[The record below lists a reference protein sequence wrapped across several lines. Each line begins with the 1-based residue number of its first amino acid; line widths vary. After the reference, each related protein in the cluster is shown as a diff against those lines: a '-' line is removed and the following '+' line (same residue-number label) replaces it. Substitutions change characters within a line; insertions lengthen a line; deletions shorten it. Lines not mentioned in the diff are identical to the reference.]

1 MGAFTRC
8 MSKTRQTKNPVKCG
22 VKTLTEALHKSAAN
36 MIRNQPSQNPAGQQ
50 RPEAVYGRSSL
61 EKQPELSTSP
71 SARGP
76 PWCCHL
82 PRSHAPSSPLQEPRP
97 CRSLKRS
104 TLVGVETSSRAAT
117 ANGSVSAPLGAPSQG
132 NGVIS
137 PIWLLPGKPALSP
150 KQGTG
155 PALSPKQGAGLALCP
170 KKGAGPSHAHLG
182 PRSASPGP
190 RAAEEGKAGAEN
202 SSD

>member
-1 MGAFTRC
+1 MHVRDSTNQ
-8 MSKTRQTKNPVKCG
+8 SPVKCG
-22 VKTLTEALHKSAAN
+22 VKTLTEALHKSAGN
-36 MIRNQPSQNPAGQQ
+36 MIRTSLLRTLQVNGGPKPSTEGPARRNSQ
-50 RPEAVYGRSSL
+50 S
-61 EKQPELSTSP
+61 
-71 SARGP
+71 SARA
-76 PWCCHL
+76 
-82 PRSHAPSSPLQEPRP
+82 PRQGGRHGAVTCPVPMRPPRP

-104 TLVGVETSSRAAT
+104 TLLRVETSSRAAT

-137 PIWLLPGKPALSP
+137 PIWRLLGKPALSP

-182 PRSASPGP
+182 LRSASPGP